1 MKKISL
7 LLVASICVT
16 LLGCGKTENA
26 EATAVSGISIEPIE
40 NISESE
46 TLTETDT
53 TDNHFTEALD
63 DEGTYWLSGYLRAS
77 DKDSAGQ
84 PDEYGV
90 LQAIIYDTSIEEGV
104 YTVSLDMD
112 TLPITVAPQTNDIIS
127 RYVKIEG
134 GQVTK
139 LEIPLMSTVG
149 SVSGTLKISD
159 DFHRDLKISDF
170 IVVILDENGDEVNY
184 STVGESGDYYISGLA
199 PGKYTIQL
207 DEKFIN
213 TYGLEEL
220 PKSSIQIVIPND
232 YNNPIDLIDQNLEY
246 RASAL

>member
-90 LQAIIYDTSIEEGV
+90 LQAIIYDTSIEDMNDVDEAAFIITDQ
-104 YTVSLDMD
+104 TVFQM
-112 TLPITVAPQTNDIIS
+112 I
-127 RYVKIEG
+127 G
-134 GQVTK
+134 GEDGPENVTK
-139 LEIPLMSTVG
+139 EDFAQY
-149 SVSGTLKISD
+149 LKD
-159 DFHRDLKISDF
+159 CAD
-170 IVVILDENGDEVNY
+170 
-184 STVGESGDYYISGLA
+184 SGLLLD
-199 PGKYTIQL
+199 IQV
-207 DEKFIN
+207 N
-213 TYGLEEL
+213 GAQVVVA
-220 PKSSIQIVIPND
+220 QIC
-232 YNNPIDLIDQNLEY
+232 
-246 RASAL
+246 S

>member
-40 NISESE
+40 NVSESE

-90 LQAIIYDTSIEEGV
+90 LQAIIYDTSIEDDVFTVKGV
-104 YTVSLDMD
+104 TNFRNDKDQDPVGMNDVDEAAFIITDQTVFQM
-112 TLPITVAPQTNDIIS
+112 I
-127 RYVKIEG
+127 G
-134 GQVTK
+134 GEDGPENVTK
-139 LEIPLMSTVG
+139 EDFAQY
-149 SVSGTLKISD
+149 LKD
-159 DFHRDLKISDF
+159 CAD
-170 IVVILDENGDEVNY
+170 
-184 STVGESGDYYISGLA
+184 SGLLLD
-199 PGKYTIQL
+199 IQV
-207 DEKFIN
+207 N
-213 TYGLEEL
+213 GAQVVVA
-220 PKSSIQIVIPND
+220 QIC
-232 YNNPIDLIDQNLEY
+232 
-246 RASAL
+246 S